1 MASFLF
7 IRLLRWSVG
16 LLLILFV
23 TYGMMYYGA
32 GDPIRMMFIQGED
45 FDSEDEVVM
54 MALRKKYGLDEPFL
68 VQFGNYLNNLLRG
81 DWGRSIRLQVDRPVL
96 EIVQFRLPISM
107 QLGFAATVI
116 GAASGIALGIIAA
129 LYHNRWLD
137 RLIVSGVLFINGIP
151 TFVILPMLLLLLVL
165 QLKIID
171 VPYGWNGLFH
181 IDAALPVAVI
191 SIGILPIVV
200 RQTRSAMLEVRS
212 QLYVRT
218 ARAKGMTESRIILR
232 HMLRPVLTPVVTTL
246 GLIMI
251 GLINGSLFVEYIL
264 SIPGFGLL
272 TIEGIKKVD
281 YPIIMSVAVV
291 GTLIIFISNF
301 LVDIIYPILDPRVR
315 AQ

>member
-1 MASFLF
+1 MASFLLL
-7 IRLLRWSVG
+7 RLLRWTAG
-16 LLLILFV
+16 LFLILFV
-23 TYGMMYYGA
+23 TYGMMFYGA

-54 MALRKKYGLDEPFL
+54 LALRKKYGLDEPFL
-68 VQFGNYLNNLLRG
+68 AQFGNYLNKLTQG

-96 EIVQFRLPISM
+96 DIVKFRLPISM

-116 GAASGIALGIIAA
+116 GAAAGIALGIIAA

-137 RLIVSGVLFINGIP
+137 RLIVSTVLFINGIP

-165 QLKIID
+165 QLKVIN

-200 RQTRSAMLEVRS
+200 RQTRSAMLEVKS

-218 ARAKGMTESRIILR
+218 ARAKGMPESRIILR

-264 SIPGFGLL
+264 NIPGFGLL

-281 YPIIMSVAVV
+281 YPIIMAVAVV

>member
-1 MASFLF
+1 M
-7 IRLLRWSVG
+7 G
-16 LLLILFV
+16 
-23 TYGMMYYGA
+23 
-32 GDPIRMMFIQGED
+32 
-45 FDSEDEVVM
+45 
-54 MALRKKYGLDEPFL
+54 
-68 VQFGNYLNNLLRG
+68 
-81 DWGRSIRLQVDRPVL
+81 
-96 EIVQFRLPISM
+96 
-107 QLGFAATVI
+107 I
-116 GAASGIALGIIAA
+116 GLGIVAA

-137 RLIVSGVLFINGIP
+137 RLIVSTVLFVNGIP
-151 TFVILPMLLLLLVL
+151 TFVILPVLLLLLVL
-165 QLKIID
+165 QLKVID

-181 IDAALPVAVI
+181 IDAALPVSVI

-200 RQTRSAMLEVRS
+200 RQTRSAMLEVKS

-218 ARAKGMTESRIILR
+218 ARAKGMPESRIILR

-291 GTLIIFISNF
+291 GTLIIFVSNF

>member
-1 MASFLF
+1 MASFLL
-7 IRLLRWSVG
+7 IRLLRWSAG

-23 TYGMMYYGA
+23 TYAMMYYGA

-54 MALRKKYGLDEPFL
+54 LALRKKYGLDEPFL
-68 VQFGNYLNNLLRG
+68 VQFGNYLNNLLQG
-81 DWGRSIRLQVDRPVL
+81 DWGRSIRLEVDRPVL

-116 GAASGIALGIIAA
+116 GAVSGIALGIVAA

-137 RLIVSGVLFINGIP
+137 RFIVSTVLFVNGIP
-151 TFVILPMLLLLLVL
+151 SFVILPVLLLLLVL
-165 QLKIID
+165 QLKLID

-200 RQTRSAMLEVRS
+200 RQTRSAMLEVKS

-218 ARAKGMTESRIILR
+218 ARAKGMPESRIILR

-251 GLINGSLFVEYIL
+251 GLVNGSLFVEYIL

-281 YPIIMSVAVV
+281 YPIIMAVAVV
-291 GTLIIFISNF
+291 GTLIIFVSNF